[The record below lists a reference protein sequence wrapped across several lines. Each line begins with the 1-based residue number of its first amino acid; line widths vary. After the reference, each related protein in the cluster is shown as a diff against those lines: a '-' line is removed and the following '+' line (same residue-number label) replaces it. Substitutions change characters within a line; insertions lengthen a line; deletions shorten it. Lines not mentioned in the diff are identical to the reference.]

1 MSLENRKVK
10 KDFYYSIEAKI
21 TEFFSNVED
30 AAKKDKPS
38 DNCDVG
44 IQSIKLNKAN
54 IKLNDKANDVRSK
67 GDQKHTGET
76 E

>member
-10 KDFYYSIEAKI
+10 KDFYYSIEARI

-38 DNCDVG
+38 DNCDVE
-44 IQSIKLNKAN
+44 IQSIKFNKAN
-54 IKLNDKANDVRSK
+54 IKLNEKANDVRSEK
-67 GDQKHTGET
+67 DQKPERRA

>member
-10 KDFYYSIEAKI
+10 KDFYYSVEARI

-38 DNCDVG
+38 DNCDVE
-44 IQSIKLNKAN
+44 IQSIKFNKAN
-54 IKLNDKANDVRSK
+54 IKLNEKANNVRSEK
-67 GDQKHTGET
+67 DQKPEGRAE
-76 E
+76 

>member
-10 KDFYYSIEAKI
+10 KDFYYSVEARI

-38 DNCDVG
+38 DNCDVE
-44 IQSIKLNKAN
+44 IQSIKFNKAN
-54 IKLNDKANDVRSK
+54 IKLNEKADNGLSK
-67 GDQKHTGET
+67 EAPKSEGKAE
-76 E
+76 